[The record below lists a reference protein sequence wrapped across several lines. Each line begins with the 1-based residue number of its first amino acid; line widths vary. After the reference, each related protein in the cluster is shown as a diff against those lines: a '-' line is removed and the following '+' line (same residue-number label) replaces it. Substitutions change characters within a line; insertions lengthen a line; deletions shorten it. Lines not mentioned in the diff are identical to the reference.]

1 VSWRHT
7 RNRAMN
13 SIKRAFGDPIIYQY
27 GEGGTAKICAV
38 FDSYDQQV
46 GIGAEVEI
54 DGEQFWLGIAK
65 CDLKRK
71 PNYQDR
77 FTFDGVLYEVV
88 APVQELASEWRVRA
102 MQVTAPK
109 SLIRATII

>member
-1 VSWRHT
+1 M
-7 RNRAMN
+7 A
-13 SIKRAFGDPIIYQY
+13 SIKRAFGDQITYQY

-46 GIGAEVEI
+46 SIGAEVDI

-77 FTFDGVLYEVV
+77 FTFEGVLYEVV
-88 APVQELASEWRVRA
+88 APIQESASEWRVRG
-102 MQVTAPK
+102 MELQAPK